1 MDAAR
6 IKERLIAII
15 IRELDVEQD
24 KVVPSA
30 TFVDDL
36 GSDSLDIVELVMALE
51 EEFDIEVSDEDA
63 EKMITVEDTLN
74 YILKQVAK

>member
-15 IRELDVEQD
+15 VRELDVEQGN
-24 KVVPSA
+24 VVLNA
-30 TFVDDL
+30 TFIDDF
-36 GSDSLDIVELVMALE
+36 GSDSLDIVELIMAME

-63 EKMITVEDTLN
+63 EKMMTVEDTLN
-74 YILKQVAK
+74 YVLKQIAK